1 MNESRELFLRLS
13 GIDIADVATPH
24 RLLRLAADE
33 QNPQAVEQA
42 AAQVLAQL
50 RAAADRIPAPHL
62 DWMTQQ
68 VTQARNFMLLQCGQ
82 ARPSAFAPPPPLRR
96 PGEVPPPPVP
106 APMHVHQP
114 PAADPP
120 IVVRPT
126 VPRRRSAFDA
136 ENLLGILGILVM
148 LAVAGVGA
156 KLFYDDWW
164 KDTVPP
170 APPGPSTIR
179 RGDPPPIVNN
189 GGGGP
194 TPRPTPDPVPPRPAP
209 KPKPQPRGDQAKAL
223 VHLKSAF
230 ANVRKG
236 SFDEADLDAQKAL
249 MAAPDCDEAEAM
261 RLAVAYVRQYP
272 QHADEALA
280 ALNENDVV
288 DLGPKFGRAAF
299 ISRDDNGA
307 ITFQVKGRP
316 KAFTPADLARI
327 SGVRFRIT
335 ESFLDNASNPANDL
349 ILGAVHFV
357 KRLDADGNV
366 ERDGT
371 AASDAARERWRKA
384 ELAGEG
390 QIGEQAGWL
399 LKLLEMELSD

>member
-42 AAQVLAQL
+42 AARLLAQL

-68 VTQARNFMLLQCGQ
+68 VTQARNFMLLQCGP
-82 ARPSAFAPPPPLRR
+82 ARPGA
-96 PGEVPPPPVP
+96 VPPPPVP
-106 APMHVHQP
+106 APMHVHQL

-126 VPRRRSAFDA
+126 VPRRRPAFDA

-164 KDTVPP
+164 KDTIRP
-170 APPGPSTIR
+170 APPGPSTITKPA
-179 RGDPPPIVNN
+179 PPPDVEPV
-189 GGGGP
+189 GGGP
-194 TPRPTPDPVPPRPAP
+194 KPRPKPDPAPPRPEP
-209 KPKPQPRGDQAKAL
+209 NPKPQPRGDRAKAL
-223 VHLKSAF
+223 VRLKSAF

-236 SFDEADLDAQKAL
+236 FFDEADLDAQKAL
-249 MAAPDCDEAEAM
+249 MAAPDCDEAQAM

-272 QHADEALA
+272 QLPDEALA

-288 DLGPKFGRAAF
+288 DLGPEFGRAAF
-299 ISRDDNGA
+299 ISRDGA
-307 ITFQVKGRP
+307 GSVTFQVKGRP
-316 KAFTPADLARI
+316 QSFTSERLK
-327 SGVRFRIT
+327 SMSEVRFRVT
-335 ESFLDNASNPANDL
+335 ESFLDNANNPANDL
-349 ILGAVHFV
+349 ILGACHFV
-357 KRLDADGNV
+357 KRLDGDGNV
-366 ERDGT
+366 DREGT
-371 AASDAARERWRKA
+371 VASGAARERWRKA

-390 QIGEQAGWL
+390 QIGEQAGML
-399 LKLLEMELSD
+399 LKLLDMELPD